1 MANKRGQRYTL
12 HQTDACRAKIK
23 TTQLVNRLTA
33 HAMGELEL
41 TNTQVRSIEI
51 LLNKTL
57 ANLTAAEITADVQS
71 YVARLPQPAA
81 TADEWRNRIAIEK
94 ATEGQGQAI
103 ASIPV
108 VDGTKH

>member
-12 HQTDACRAKIK
+12 HQTEACRAKIK

-41 TNTQVRSIEI
+41 SNTQVRSIEI

-57 ANLTAAEITADVQS
+57 ANLSAQEITGDVTS
-71 YVARLPQPAA
+71 YVARLPSPASDA
-81 TADEWRNRIAIEK
+81 ASWLASVKPTEAPGRPEGDEQSPAP
-94 ATEGQGQAI
+94 
-103 ASIPV
+103 S
-108 VDGTKH
+108 KH